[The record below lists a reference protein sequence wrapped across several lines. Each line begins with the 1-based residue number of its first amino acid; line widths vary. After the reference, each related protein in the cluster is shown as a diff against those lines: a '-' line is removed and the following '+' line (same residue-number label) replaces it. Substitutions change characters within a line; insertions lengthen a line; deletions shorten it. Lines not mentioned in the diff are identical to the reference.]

1 IEVDLSPTTHS
12 DPAAL
17 VTGARKEDMLVKT
30 INMHIPGNRK
40 LSRLLLPLP
49 RVRLS
54 NSILMAPIP
63 GVEADA
69 QADNS
74 VAYPWH
80 CGLTGDSD
88 DEAGWLKGSSS
99 GSNKDRQFVL
109 KRAAQKGGSKEVA
122 HRRQLFWHQQ
132 EICSRI
138 RIRWRSNQSGRS
150 GHMDPRSLFTLE
162 DMYVDTVLRSGFQT
176 RIFVGEQQAAYVDR
190 LVSEVNCPTEA
201 QSTVK
206 IVVENSLD
214 RMLQLQISARA
225 VGSKDG
231 VYGVESGVDSE
242 LALEASDALQYMA
255 QGVQLLS
262 AASVNT
268 AFAAH
273 LPDQNARQG
282 QKFRFALP
290 FTPQPTA
297 ELPPMPFESLPP
309 NMPGAAPTS
318 QPIVF
323 DS

>member
-1 IEVDLSPTTHS
+1 
-12 DPAAL
+12 
-17 VTGARKEDMLVKT
+17 
-30 INMHIPGNRK
+30 
-40 LSRLLLPLP
+40 
-49 RVRLS
+49 
-54 NSILMAPIP
+54 
-63 GVEADA
+63 
-69 QADNS
+69 
-74 VAYPWH
+74 
-80 CGLTGDSD
+80 
-88 DEAGWLKGSSS
+88 
-99 GSNKDRQFVL
+99 
-109 KRAAQKGGSKEVA
+109 
-122 HRRQLFWHQQ
+122 
-132 EICSRI
+132 
-138 RIRWRSNQSGRS
+138 
-150 GHMDPRSLFTLE
+150 MDPRSLFTLE
-162 DMYVDTVLRSGFQT
+162 DMYMDTVLRSGFQT

-201 QSTVK
+201 QSMVK
-206 IVVENSLD
+206 VVVDNGLD
-214 RMLQLQISARA
+214 RMLQLQLSARA

-297 ELPPMPFESLPP
+297 ELPSMPFESLPP

-323 DS
+323 DSVYCMKLPPIAPGSSHQVALPVYVVQPGQHRIEYELVDGAQAAQVVERGLLIINGCKA